1 MKQRLSL
8 GVLTTG
14 LGAAALIG
22 FGAGPA
28 FADHADAPSVVRQ
41 QQPPDPQ
48 KLAALLPKL
57 QELSANPKVKQL
69 TAELQSVPAVADLKK
84 AQPSELGHL
93 LDVAASDS
101 KVGEILNKLESIP
114 EVKVFLIAGFSGA
127 TSATQS
133 EATTPSQPAAGAPAA
148 PGIPQVSAN
157 ASAKANAAAAP
168 AEAANAAAPDKAA
181 NAAAPADVAASAKV
195 GQQK

>member
-28 FADHADAPSVVRQ
+28 LADHTDGSAVVRQQ

-84 AQPSELGHL
+84 AQPSELAHL
-93 LDVAASDS
+93 LEVAAADA
-101 KVGEILNKLESIP
+101 KVGKILNKLESIP
-114 EVKVFLIAGFSGA
+114 EVKAFLIAGFSGA
-127 TSATQS
+127 TTTQS
-133 EATTPSQPAAGAPAA
+133 DATTPSQPAAVAPEAPGIPEVNANAVAQVNAVPANAANAADAAAPAA
-148 PGIPQVSAN
+148 PSAT
-157 ASAKANAAAAP
+157 A
-168 AEAANAAAPDKAA
+168 
-181 NAAAPADVAASAKV
+181 